1 MSNEK
6 QISDLRIELDKLVL
20 EAGLRKWDVGLEILI
35 EGQEE
40 GRLDAMPPGLPLELW
55 DPKSKLRIVYAQIV
69 ALRKE
74 TQQEHKP

>member
-1 MSNEK
+1 MSDEK
-6 QISDLRIELDKLVL
+6 QIRDLRIELDKLAS
-20 EAGLRKWDVGLEILI
+20 EAGLPKWDVGLEILI
-35 EGQEE
+35 EGQEQ

-74 TQQEHKP
+74 TPEHRP